1 MSKTTSGILRLHRKG
16 FGFLSD
22 PEWPEH
28 EVYVPAGLIKEH
40 QLPAGSTVSGPV
52 EEGKKGPA
60 LAAVETV
67 CGLTPDQFAA
77 RTPYR
82 RLVPIDPNRR
92 FNLSAGGEASMR
104 VVDLVAPIGKGARC
118 LIASPPKAGKTMLLE
133 QIGSAI
139 HAAEPE
145 TRIIALLVDERPEE
159 VTHFRRT
166 VPAEIFASSSD
177 QSPRQH
183 VELAELMLAHI
194 QIELECGRDVVVLVD
209 SLTRMGRT
217 FNLRQSDRGGRTLSG
232 GLDAGALE
240 VPRRFFGLA
249 RNIEHGGSVTIVA
262 TALIDT
268 GSRMDQVI
276 YEEFKATGNVEIV
289 LDRDLSQAYI
299 YPAISISASGTRKEH
314 LLYSRDELQRLTLL
328 RRALAGRSTVDAMQK
343 LLELLRRHP
352 TNQELLESLPNY
364 V

>member
-1 MSKTTSGILRLHRKG
+1 M
-16 FGFLSD
+16 
-22 PEWPEH
+22 
-28 EVYVPAGLIKEH
+28 
-40 QLPAGSTVSGPV
+40 
-52 EEGKKGPA
+52 
-60 LAAVETV
+60 
-67 CGLTPDQFAA
+67 
-77 RTPYR
+77 
-82 RLVPIDPNRR
+82 
-92 FNLSAGGEASMR
+92 
-104 VVDLVAPIGKGARC
+104 
-118 LIASPPKAGKTMLLE
+118 
-133 QIGSAI
+133 
-139 HAAEPE
+139 
-145 TRIIALLVDERPEE
+145 
-159 VTHFRRT
+159 
-166 VPAEIFASSSD
+166 
-177 QSPRQH
+177 
-183 VELAELMLAHI
+183 
-194 QIELECGRDVVVLVD
+194 LVD

-240 VPRRFFGLA
+240 IPRRFFGLA

-289 LDRDLSQAYI
+289 LDRDLAQAYI

-352 TNQELLESLPNY
+352 TNQELLESLPDQ